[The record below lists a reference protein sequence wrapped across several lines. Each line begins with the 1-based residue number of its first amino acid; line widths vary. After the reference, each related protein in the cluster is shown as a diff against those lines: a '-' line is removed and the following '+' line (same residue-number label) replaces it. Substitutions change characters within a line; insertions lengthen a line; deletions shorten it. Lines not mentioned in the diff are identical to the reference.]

1 MSSKRET
8 EQEQLGGGGAGA
20 GVERSGTQAPAP
32 SGHRGRPGRRSLEER
47 TGAVLELLSGKAS
60 VDQLARRFG
69 VQPAT
74 IEKWREIALEGVAQ
88 SLRQGAGK
96 SPKELAL
103 EKELR
108 DVKQAFTRVAIQKE
122 LLEKALSERPS
133 PPGRWPR

>member
-1 MSSKRET
+1 MSSKRDS

-20 GVERSGTQAPAP
+20 
-32 SGHRGRPGRRSLEER
+32 
-47 TGAVLELLSGKAS
+47 VLDLLSGKAS

-74 IEKWREIALEGVAQ
+74 VEKWREIALEGVAQ

-108 DVKQAFTRVAIQKE
+108 TSSRRSHGWRSRRSYWRRRCQSA
-122 LLEKALSERPS
+122 LLRPGGGRDEPHDLS
-133 PPGRWPR
+133 GRSLRAAPV